1 LLARIIII
9 ASVIIA
15 GGILLF
21 PDNLNQ
27 LIEGTS
33 IPNTISNEINE
44 LQSGVNSVQNDVSN
58 SITNFENQITDF
70 KDASAEIFSENPLIK
85 NEKIPNKIVSESVE
99 LILVGQVIEK
109 DNDNETCKIS
119 VPNMA
124 QTIDNEKEL
133 THILDIE
140 NCQLEVGETVQINE
154 SQTNEPI
161 SIQEKQNN
169 YIPQS
174 TFTISEIPQSKI
186 FETLQL
192 TTVENEDGII
202 QVNYEDASGKTIKA
216 HVVLRNAQNE
226 LFSGDFFT
234 SKFQTDI
241 LLAENIPHLLEIT
254 IEHEEYGTVD
264 SSLFYPA
271 ENYNQGFTGTF
282 TE

>member
-1 LLARIIII
+1 
-9 ASVIIA
+9 
-15 GGILLF
+15 LF
-21 PDNLNQ
+21 CFSCT
-27 LIEGTS
+27 LIGS
-33 IPNTISNEINE
+33 F
-44 LQSGVNSVQNDVSN
+44 VSN
-58 SITNFENQITDF
+58 SIINFENQISDIKVAT
-70 KDASAEIFSENPLIK
+70 AEMFSENPLIK
-85 NEKIPNKIVSESVE
+85 NEKIPNKIVSESEE

-124 QTIDNEKEL
+124 QTIDNKKEL

-174 TFTISEIPQSKI
+174 TLTITEIPQSKI

-202 QVNYEDASGKTIKA
+202 QVRYEDASGKTMEA
-216 HVVLRNAQNE
+216 HITLRNAQNE
-226 LFSGDFFT
+226 LFSGDFYT
-234 SKFQTDI
+234 SKFQTDV
-241 LLAENIPHLLEIT
+241 LLLENIPHLLEIT

-264 SSLFYPA
+264 SSLFYPV
-271 ENYNQGFTGTF
+271 EDYNQSFTGIF

>member
-1 LLARIIII
+1 M
-9 ASVIIA
+9 IIA

-27 LIEGTS
+27 LIEGTP

-85 NEKIPNKIVSESVE
+85 NEKIPNKIVSESEE

-109 DNDNETCKIS
+109 DNDYETCKIS

-154 SQTNEPI
+154 SQTNESI

-174 TFTISEIPQSKI
+174 SFTITEISQSKI

-192 TTVENEDGII
+192 TTVANEDGII
-202 QVNYEDASGKTIKA
+202 KVNYEDASGKTMKA
-216 HVVLRNAQNE
+216 HVTLRNAQNE
-226 LFSGDFFT
+226 LFSGDFST

-241 LLAENIPHLLEIT
+241 LLLENIPHLLEIT

-271 ENYNQGFTGTF
+271 ENYNQGFTGIF